1 MWKKLT
7 AFFLSLVLLTS
18 TASAGLWP
26 DWAASAEDWAEQN
39 GLSDTFLDHPGM
51 TVTRG
56 QAAQMLYEAAGSP
69 AVSDDIP
76 FTDIPESFADAVT
89 WAAQNGYVQG
99 V

>member
-39 GLSDTFLDHPGM
+39 GLSDTFLDPPRHDGH
-51 TVTRG
+51 TR
-56 QAAQMLYEAAGSP
+56 AGC
-69 AVSDDIP
+69 
-76 FTDIPESFADAVT
+76 TDAV
-89 WAAQNGYVQG
+89 
-99 V
+99 